1 MRVLVVHPGPHF
13 SVADVHNGIV
23 KGLRQNG
30 CEVVD
35 LNFDR
40 YLDFYCG
47 AHLENVDTGEWVQA
61 FDHETA
67 VRNAARASID
77 SACYQ
82 FWPDVVIVVSG
93 FFVPPEQVAL
103 IRSRGHHTVFWAT
116 EEPYEHERHRWM
128 AEAFDTV
135 VVNDPCNL
143 DSLRQ
148 LNGRTFYVP
157 HGYDPD
163 LHHPGPNRNRF
174 VDFGWVGTAYPSRVR
189 FLERV
194 DLDNMIVELAGN
206 WEAVG
211 DDSPLKPYVTSAY
224 CINNAEAADLYRR
237 SKISANIYRKEA
249 DLGHNDGWAM
259 GPREVE
265 LAACG
270 TFFLREPRGEGDEL
284 FPMLPTFQ
292 TPAEFS
298 DALRWWLRHD
308 RERDSAAA
316 KAREAVADRTFQAL
330 TADVLR
336 RIPTSN

>member
-1 MRVLVVHPGPHF
+1 MRL
-13 SVADVHNGIV
+13 
-23 KGLRQNG
+23 NG

-40 YLDFYCG
+40 YLDFYTG
-47 AHLENVDTGEWVQA
+47 AHLQDVDSGEWLPA
-61 FDHETA
+61 FERETA
-67 VRNAARASID
+67 VRNACRAAID

-82 FWPDVVIVVSG
+82 FWPHIVVIVSC
-93 FFVPPEQVAL
+93 FFVPPEQIEL
-103 IRSRGHHTVFWAT
+103 LRSRGHHVILWAT

-128 AEAFDTV
+128 APAFDTV
-135 VVNDPCNL
+135 IVNDPCNL
-143 DSLRQ
+143 DDFRSL
-148 LNGRTFYVP
+148 NERTWYVP

-174 VDFGWVGTAYPSRVR
+174 VDFGWCGTAYPSRIE
-189 FLERV
+189 FFEQV

-206 WEAVG
+206 WQALS
-211 DDSPLKPYVTSAY
+211 DDSPLKPYTNGAE
-224 CINNAEAADLYRR
+224 CMNNGQTAELYRR
-237 SKISANIYRKEA
+237 SKISANLYRKEA
-249 DLGHNDGWAM
+249 RLGHHDGWAM

-284 FPMLPTFQ
+284 FPMLPTFD
-292 TPAEFS
+292 TPEEFS
-298 DALRWWLRHD
+298 SSLRWWLRHE

-316 KAREAVADRTFQAL
+316 QAREVIADRTFQKL